1 MEAKQVIA
9 AAALTTGGKPSS
21 SASNAPPPLPAAFG
35 AMGPPA
41 MPASAMGSPH
51 ISSSAMGP
59 PGAPAS
65 AYRNPQPQAFRPQT
79 PQTRS
84 AQSIGQSPVRN
95 VTINAPRA
103 DTPSRSQVASPTR
116 TRRSSVSSF
125 ASELDHRFNIS
136 STAPYAGMFNDGQA
150 TDPRMIQAI
159 TNTMIG
165 EYLYKYTRKA
175 GSKEMST
182 SRHRR
187 FFWVHPYT
195 RTLYW
200 SEQDP
205 TTAGK
210 HQLKAKSVQIEAV
223 RIVTDDNPMP
233 PGLHRKSLVV
243 TTPGRT
249 IKFTAP
255 TSQRHETW
263 SNALTYL
270 LLKTGAERDAESA
283 TGDDAEEFN
292 PSLAAARSQSR
303 NTGRSRASIS
313 SYVSRGSTKVGEQSQ
328 SQHPTLRANSAQGI
342 RSQSQN
348 RASLSNRLSAIA
360 GSLASR
366 HSSKSLAQHQQQ
378 AQPDLE
384 AHNPND
390 SAEDLRKVIEQQ
402 ERDADR
408 LENVRACCDGEFDT
422 YTCGARDLVVIF
434 PQPVD
439 RVSVC

>member
-1 MEAKQVIA
+1 
-9 AAALTTGGKPSS
+9 
-21 SASNAPPPLPAAFG
+21 
-35 AMGPPA
+35 
-41 MPASAMGSPH
+41 
-51 ISSSAMGP
+51 MGP

-65 AYRNPQPQAFRPQT
+65 AYRNPQPMAFRPQT

-84 AQSIGQSPVRN
+84 AQSAAQSPVRN
-95 VTINAPRA
+95 VTINAPRP
-103 DTPSRSQVASPTR
+103 DTSSRSQVASPTR

-175 GSKEMST
+175 GSKEMSS

-200 SEQDP
+200 SDQDP

-210 HQLKAKSVQIEAV
+210 QQLKAKSVQIEAV

-233 PGLHRKSLVV
+233 PGLHRKSLLV

-270 LLKTGAERDAESA
+270 LLKTGAERDTESV
-283 TGDDAEEFN
+283 TGEDAEEFN

-313 SYVSRGSTKVGEQSQ
+313 SYMSRNSARTGVSQERQQS
-328 SQHPTLRANSAQGI
+328 TLRANSAQGM

-366 HSSKSLAQHQQQ
+366 HSSKSLAQQ
-378 AQPDLE
+378 AE

-408 LENVRACCDGEFDT
+408 LENVRACCDGES
-422 YTCGARDLVVIF
+422 RDLVVIS
-434 PQPVD
+434 PCNQCAI
-439 RVSVC
+439 SL